1 MQITHK
7 IPNNHANGNS
17 LTDSI
22 SYSVEL
28 MNKSE
33 IQIKPAHIS
42 FYYYY
47 FFLFSAAL
55 VSRLIL
61 FFLHPIYICHRLRT
75 KVPPKTHKV
84 ITLLTSFQIW
94 SNSGILSSIT
104 NPLKKILR

>member
-1 MQITHK
+1 MQITEK

-47 FFLFSAAL
+47 FFLCSA
-55 VSRLIL
+55 
-61 FFLHPIYICHRLRT
+61 LH
-75 KVPPKTHKV
+75 
-84 ITLLTSFQIW
+84 W
-94 SNSGILSSIT
+94 SLSSFYFFALTYVIVYEQKFH
-104 NPLKKILR
+104 LKHIK

>member
-1 MQITHK
+1 MQITEK

-33 IQIKPAHIS
+33 IQIKSAHIS

-47 FFLFSAAL
+47 FFFVQRCIGLSVHF
-55 VSRLIL
+55 I
-61 FFLHPIYICHRLRT
+61 FFL
-75 KVPPKTHKV
+75 PPFTYV
-84 ITLLTSFQIW
+84 IVYEQKFH
-94 SNSGILSSIT
+94 
-104 NPLKKILR
+104 LKHIK

>member
-42 FYYYY
+42 FLLLLLLLFGSALHWSLGSF
-47 FFLFSAAL
+47 FFLAL
-55 VSRLIL
+55 H
-61 FFLHPIYICHRLRT
+61 LHMS
-75 KVPPKTHKV
+75 
-84 ITLLTSFQIW
+84 SFT
-94 SNSGILSSIT
+94 NKSST
-104 NPLKKILR
+104 

>member
-47 FFLFSAAL
+47 FFFCSAL
-55 VSRLIL
+55 HWSLGSFY
-61 FFLHPIYICHRLRT
+61 FFCTHLHMS
-75 KVPPKTHKV
+75 
-84 ITLLTSFQIW
+84 SFT
-94 SNSGILSSIT
+94 NKSST
-104 NPLKKILR
+104 

>member
-47 FFLFSAAL
+47 FFFCSAL
-55 VSRLIL
+55 HWSLGSFY
-61 FFLHPIYICHRLRT
+61 FFCTPLTY
-75 KVPPKTHKV
+75 V
-84 ITLLTSFQIW
+84 IVYEQKFH
-94 SNSGILSSIT
+94 
-104 NPLKKILR
+104 LKHIK

>member
-7 IPNNHANGNS
+7 IPNNCANGNS

-28 MNKSE
+28 MNKTKSE

-47 FFLFSAAL
+47 FFFVQRCIGLSLHFIFFAL
-55 VSRLIL
+55 H
-61 FFLHPIYICHRLRT
+61 LHMS
-75 KVPPKTHKV
+75 
-84 ITLLTSFQIW
+84 SFT
-94 SNSGILSSIT
+94 NKSST
-104 NPLKKILR
+104 

>member
-1 MQITHK
+1 MQITEK

-33 IQIKPAHIS
+33 IQIKSAHIS

-47 FFLFSAAL
+47 FFSVQRCIGLSVHF
-55 VSRLIL
+55 I
-61 FFLHPIYICHRLRT
+61 FFASIYICHRLRT

-84 ITLLTSFQIW
+84 ITLLTSFQI
-94 SNSGILSSIT
+94 
-104 NPLKKILR
+104 